1 MMTEVLWLASPRRAW
16 HPSPS
21 AANAGGKLP
30 KSGGAAA
37 KFGKFFQLS
46 GFPRWLRPAAS

>member
-1 MMTEVLWLASPRRAW
+1 MMTERLWLAAVRCAW

-21 AANAGGKLP
+21 ATKAGGKLP